1 MTSASEVVAEWQHP
15 SAGDDIRLHPDV
27 ALQVAVATRR
37 PSWYEERFRPRVSP
51 PPKAGPPTGR
61 RGAESSSPRLAR
73 PEVRYSLKKA
83 PRERDAF
90 FNE

>member
-37 PSWYEERFRPRVSP
+37 PGVRQSAWM
-51 PPKAGPPTGR
+51 KGT
-61 RGAESSSPRLAR
+61 SSSSTKR
-73 PEVRYSLKKA
+73 S
-83 PRERDAF
+83 
-90 FNE
+90 